1 MHEWAL
7 AEAVASAAVKVAK
20 KEKIKEITKIKIKI
34 GELQKLDTEIFEF
47 ALREISQPAREL
59 LKKATIEIEI
69 EKGVLKCRVCGCDWN
84 FSQAKKGLSD
94 EDSESIHFVPE
105 LAHIFVKC
113 PQCKSP
119 DFEVVKGRS
128 IWIDS
133 IEGMKE

>member
-7 AEAVASAAVKVAK
+7 AEAVVATAVKVAK
-20 KEKIKEITKIKIKI
+20 KEKIKEISGIKIKI

-47 ALREISQPAREL
+47 ALREISQPSREL
-59 LKKATIEIEI
+59 LKKATIEIET
-69 EKGVLKCRVCGCDWN
+69 ELGVLRCRVCGCDWK

-113 PQCKSP
+113 SRCKSP
-119 DFEVVKGRS
+119 DFEVIKGRS
-128 IWIDS
+128 IGIVS
-133 IEGMKE
+133 ITGT

>member
-7 AEAVASAAVKVAK
+7 AEAVVATAVKIAS
-20 KEKIKEITKIKIKI
+20 KEKIKEITEMKIKV
-34 GELQKLDTEIFEF
+34 GELQKLDIEIFEF

-59 LKKATIEIEI
+59 LKKAKIEIEI
-69 EKGVLKCRVCGCDWN
+69 EKGVLRCRVCGYDWN
-84 FSQAKKGLSD
+84 FSQAKKGLSG
-94 EDSESIHFVPE
+94 ENCESIHFVPE

-119 DFEVVKGRS
+119 DFEVIKGRQ
-128 IWIDS
+128 IWIES

>member
-7 AEAVASAAVKVAK
+7 AEAVVATAVKVAK
-20 KEKIKEITKIKIKI
+20 KEKIKEITRIKIKV

-47 ALREISQPAREL
+47 ALREISQPSRKL
-59 LKKATIEIEI
+59 LKKAKIEIEI
-69 EKGVLKCRVCGCDWN
+69 EKGILKCRVCGHDWN

-113 PQCKSP
+113 PRCKSP

-128 IWIDS
+128 IWIES
-133 IEGMKE
+133 VEGMKE